1 MLTGILN
8 VKIEKTHL
16 KQFTVPSTLLLRFL
30 CSFPTYAQQTA
41 VTRNIPASRAA
52 SRWKFWI

>member
-8 VKIEKTHL
+8 VKIEKSHL

-30 CSFPTYAQQTA
+30 CSFPTYAQQTDEEMLA
-41 VTRNIPASRAA
+41 EAQRIR
-52 SRWKFWI
+52 